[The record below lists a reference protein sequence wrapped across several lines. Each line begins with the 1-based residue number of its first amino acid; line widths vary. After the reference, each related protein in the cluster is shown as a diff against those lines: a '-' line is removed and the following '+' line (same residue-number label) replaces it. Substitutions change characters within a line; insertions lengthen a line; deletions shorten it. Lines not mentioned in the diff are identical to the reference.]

1 MLGGLTMSKRFL
13 ICAALLA
20 ASLAPTLGHAT
31 GGTWCDAEDANL
43 SFHFKAV
50 QSRDGTGGWFGIEG
64 QLETKFGKLPKHLSK
79 FEIKDENL
87 TQRWLGLEGVL
98 LQLQKYDAE
107 PFAAVMLTV
116 STKTVEEATYE
127 GTYELRVT
135 ADGGDEAY
143 LIRTGKV
150 SCGAD

>member
-1 MLGGLTMSKRFL
+1 MTYFRHSLILLGFL
-13 ICAALLA
+13 SLPALA
-20 ASLAPTLGHAT
+20 HAT

-50 QSRDGTGGWFGIEG
+50 QSRDGTGPWFDIDGHVEA
-64 QLETKFGKLPKHLSK
+64 KFGKLPKHLAK
-79 FEIKDENL
+79 FDIKDENL

-98 LQLQKYDAE
+98 LQVQKYDSD

-127 GTYELRVT
+127 GTYELRIT
-135 ADGGDEAY
+135 ADSGDEAY
-143 LIRTGKV
+143 VIRTGRV
-150 SCGAD
+150 SCSAD

>member
-1 MLGGLTMSKRFL
+1 MTFFTRSLMILGCL
-13 ICAALLA
+13 
-20 ASLAPTLGHAT
+20 SLPAMAHAT

-50 QSRDGTGGWFGIEG
+50 QSRDGTGPWFDIDGHV
-64 QLETKFGKLPKHLSK
+64 ETKFGKLPKHLAK
-79 FEIKDENL
+79 FDIKDENL

-98 LQLQKYDAE
+98 LQVQKYDSD

-127 GTYELRVT
+127 GTYELRIT
-135 ADGGDEAY
+135 ADSGDEAY
-143 LIRTGKV
+143 VIRTGKV
-150 SCGAD
+150 SCSAD

>member
-1 MLGGLTMSKRFL
+1 MTFFRHWLMFLGFL
-13 ICAALLA
+13 SLPALA
-20 ASLAPTLGHAT
+20 HAT

-50 QSRDGTGGWFGIEG
+50 QSRDGTGPWFDIDGHVEA
-64 QLETKFGKLPKHLSK
+64 KFGKLPKHLAK
-79 FEIKDENL
+79 FDIKDENL

-98 LQLQKYDAE
+98 LQVQKYESD

-127 GTYELRVT
+127 GTYELRIT
-135 ADGGDEAY
+135 ADSGDEAY
-143 LIRTGKV
+143 VIRTGKV
-150 SCGAD
+150 SCSAD

>member
-1 MLGGLTMSKRFL
+1 MNLASCLLVVMG
-13 ICAALLA
+13 LLA
-20 ASLAPTLGHAT
+20 LPTVASAT

-50 QSRDGTGGWFGIEG
+50 QSRDGTGHWFGIEG
-64 QLETKFGKLPKHLSK
+64 QVVTKFGALPSHLSR

-98 LQLQKYDAE
+98 VQVQKYDSE

-116 STKTVEEATYE
+116 VTKPVEEGVYE
-127 GTYELRVT
+127 GTYALRINAVE
-135 ADGGDEAY
+135 GDEAY
-143 LIRTGKV
+143 ITRNGKV